1 MNKETG
7 KLSCTEA
14 EGCGQAPWLSVP
26 CDEVCVSHLLSL
38 LLSLS
43 HLSCQ
48 GVGYNI
54 VSKPFQ
60 LPGGSDGKESSSN
73 AGDLG
78 LIPGLGRSLGEM
90 NDNPLQYSCLE
101 NPMDREAWWATVHG
115 ITKSQTQLSDYTFI
129 ANSLHCTAETNTAL

>member
-7 KLSCTEA
+7 KLSCTEV
-14 EGCGQAPWLSVP
+14 EGCGQVPCLSIP
-26 CDEVCVSHLLSL
+26 CDEVCPPHLLSL

-60 LPGGSDGKESSSN
+60 LPGGSDGKESSCN

-78 LIPGLGRSLGEM
+78 LIPELGRSLGEV

-101 NPMDREAWWATVHG
+101 NPMDREAWWTTVHG
-115 ITKSQTQLSDYTFI
+115 GYGHD
-129 ANSLHCTAETNTAL
+129 